1 MTVSILVD
9 IIIFCNFAVVKAEG
23 HFRKPP
29 CEFFNNKVFSLWVD
43 LIDFLK

>member
-9 IIIFCNFAVVKAEG
+9 IIFFCNFAVVKAEG

-29 CEFFNNKVFSLWVD
+29 CEFFIIIKFFRYGS
-43 LIDFLK
+43 I